1 MGESTEAS
9 ERPLVE
15 PKIGDVIAE
24 KYRLDRVLGVGG
36 MGTVYAAHHAVLD
49 QTVAVK
55 ILAKE
60 FVSSREIAT
69 RFLHETRAAAKLKS
83 EHVARVMDAG
93 TSEGGLPFLV
103 MEHLE
108 GEDLGARAR
117 DAAGAIAPE
126 DVAYWA
132 IQALEGLAH
141 AHHAG
146 IVHRDIKPGNLFL
159 ATRAGMAP
167 TVKVLDFGISKGVSG
182 GPVDPR
188 AVTQSHQIVGSPGYM
203 SPEQIKDASTVDA
216 RTDLWSLGVVM
227 YELLTGKPPFPG
239 ERAMEIFSAVLERTP
254 PSPLSLR
261 PDMPE
266 GLSAIVSRCLE
277 RERDDRFRDTA
288 ELARALLPFAPEN
301 AAPIVARIE
310 QILHGTAPSERTI
323 EAPTRSKRE
332 THNPYE
338 LHDER
343 PAGVPR
349 SGNWLVVFVFAGIVA
364 AGAYWLFTNR
374 PKEKPPQKRSA
385 ASAIATNAIKAS
397 GSSASGAPSTP
408 SATPTP
414 TPTPIGTPSA
424 SPPPTSA
431 PTPPPTPTPKPTTTT
446 KPTTTS
452 KPTSTTK
459 PKPKPTTTTKKK

>member
-1 MGESTEAS
+1 MAATPPAH

-60 FVSSREIAT
+60 FARSPEIST

-108 GEDLGARAR
+108 GDDLGAHAR
-117 DAAGAIAPE
+117 AAGGSLQPEEIAF
-126 DVAYWA
+126 WA

-159 ATRAGMAP
+159 ATRTSMAP
-167 TVKVLDFGISKGVSG
+167 TVKVLDFGIAKGVG
-182 GPVDPR
+182 VGPVDPR
-188 AVTQSHQIVGSPGYM
+188 AITQSHQIVGSPGYM
-203 SPEQIKDASTVDA
+203 SPEQIKDASGVDA
-216 RTDLWSLGVVM
+216 RTDLWSLGVVV
-227 YELLTGKPPFPG
+227 YELLTGKSPFPG

-254 PSPLSLR
+254 PTPHSIR
-261 PDMPE
+261 AEIPE
-266 GLSAIVSRCLE
+266 GLSAVVMRCLE
-277 RERDDRFRDTA
+277 RDRDARFADAA
-288 ELARALLPFAPEN
+288 ELARALLPFAPEA
-301 AAPIVARIE
+301 AAPLVARVE
-310 QILHGTAPSERTI
+310 QILHGTVSNETTVVAPASKARMQ
-323 EAPTRSKRE
+323 TRVEKLPELSRAE
-332 THNPYE
+332 TNARSPYE
-338 LHDER
+338 EKDEH
-343 PAGVPR
+343 PAGVPTR
-349 SGNWLVVFVFAGIVA
+349 SGNWLVVLVFAGIVA
-364 AGAYWLFTNR
+364 TGAYWSLKN
-374 PKEKPPQKRSA
+374 PPNEKPTSRRSA
-385 ASAIATNAIKAS
+385 KATAIASNAMKASASQST
-397 GSSASGAPSTP
+397 SASTTP

-414 TPTPIGTPSA
+414 TP
-424 SPPPTSA
+424 A
-431 PTPPPTPTPKPTTTT
+431 PTPIPVPTPKPTTAP

-452 KPTSTTK
+452 KPTA
-459 PKPKPTTTTKKK
+459 KPKPTSTTKKK